1 MGKALFVT
9 EKPSVAMDFV
19 KLLKVKGIKK
29 DGYIE
34 GDKAVFTW
42 CVGHMVTMCYPE
54 AYDEKLKYWN
64 LKDLPFLPKEYLYDV
79 IPSVKKQFEVVKNLL
94 NREDIDKIYVC
105 TDSGREGEYIY
116 RLVDQQ
122 AGSPNKEKRRV
133 WIDSQT
139 EEEIKRG
146 IKEAKP
152 LSEYDSLAHSA
163 YLRAKEDYLLGI
175 NFSRLLTL
183 IYARHLSNFLK
194 TDKVVIAVGRVMSC
208 VLGMVVD
215 REREIRS
222 FEKKKF
228 YKINGEFIK
237 SEGESYEGE
246 WKALEGTRYFNSPL
260 LYNDTGFNKREDAER
275 LINDI
280 KGAQYATVE
289 AVKKTKEVKNAPLLF
304 NLAELQNECTKKF
317 KISPDETLGFVQKL
331 YEKKL
336 LTYPRT
342 DARVLSTAVAKNI
355 GANINKLLKM
365 NYNEDFTRF
374 SGKILENGWNKNI
387 LKSKYVDD
395 SKITDHYAI
404 IPTGE
409 GANALA
415 SLSKLER
422 GVYELVVNR
431 FLAIF
436 YPPAKYSKVAITT
449 NVMEER
455 FLTSKKVCVEK
466 GYLEVLG
473 NDSKDKESDD
483 EAALFLSKL
492 RKGEKLFIG
501 EYKIKE
507 GETSPPKR
515 YTTGSIIIAME
526 NAGKLIED
534 DELREHIKAQGIG
547 TSATRAEII
556 KKLIN
561 IEYLAANQKSQ
572 ILTPTERGE
581 MIYEAIKVAIPSLL
595 NPTLTASWEKGLK
608 MVHQREIE
616 PDVFMKKLEDYTRK
630 NITKVMGDS
639 NLSYLNRKLFEVR
652 GVYSAQ

>member
-19 KLLKVKGIKK
+19 KLLNVKGIKR

-64 LKDLPFLPKEYLYDV
+64 LKDLPFLPEEYLYDV
-79 IPSVKKQFEVVKNLL
+79 IPPVKKQFEVVKNLL
-94 NREDIDKIYVC
+94 NREDVDKIYVC

-183 IYARHLSNFLK
+183 TYARHLSNFLK
-194 TDKVVIAVGRVMSC
+194 ADKVVIAVGRVMSC

-237 SEGESYEGE
+237 GEGESYEGE

-280 KGAQYATVE
+280 KGAQFATVE

-365 NYNEDFTRF
+365 NYNEDFTRYA
-374 SGKILENGWNKNI
+374 GKILENGWNKNI

-409 GANALA
+409 GGNALT
-415 SLSKLER
+415 SLSKMER

-449 NVMEER
+449 NVMDER

-466 GYLEVLG
+466 GYLEILG
-473 NDSKDKESDD
+473 NDSKDKDGDD
-483 EAALFLSKL
+483 EAAAFLSKL
-492 RKGEKLFIG
+492 RKGEKLSIG

-561 IEYLAANQKSQ
+561 IGYLFANQKSQ
-572 ILTPTERGE
+572 ILIPTEKGE
-581 MIYEAIKVAIPSLL
+581 MIYESIKVSIPSLL

-616 PDVFMKKLEDYTRK
+616 PDIFMKKLEDYTRK

-652 GVYSAQ
+652 GIYSTQ

>member
-331 YEKKL
+331 YEK
-336 LTYPRT
+336 
-342 DARVLSTAVAKNI
+342 
-355 GANINKLLKM
+355 
-365 NYNEDFTRF
+365 
-374 SGKILENGWNKNI
+374 
-387 LKSKYVDD
+387 
-395 SKITDHYAI
+395 
-404 IPTGE
+404 
-409 GANALA
+409 
-415 SLSKLER
+415 
-422 GVYELVVNR
+422 
-431 FLAIF
+431 
-436 YPPAKYSKVAITT
+436 
-449 NVMEER
+449 
-455 FLTSKKVCVEK
+455 
-466 GYLEVLG
+466 
-473 NDSKDKESDD
+473 
-483 EAALFLSKL
+483 
-492 RKGEKLFIG
+492 
-501 EYKIKE
+501 
-507 GETSPPKR
+507 
-515 YTTGSIIIAME
+515 
-526 NAGKLIED
+526 
-534 DELREHIKAQGIG
+534 
-547 TSATRAEII
+547 
-556 KKLIN
+556 
-561 IEYLAANQKSQ
+561 
-572 ILTPTERGE
+572 
-581 MIYEAIKVAIPSLL
+581 
-595 NPTLTASWEKGLK
+595 
-608 MVHQREIE
+608 
-616 PDVFMKKLEDYTRK
+616 
-630 NITKVMGDS
+630 
-639 NLSYLNRKLFEVR
+639 SY
-652 GVYSAQ
+652 